1 MKPTLLKFP
10 DRRTVEAE
18 AGAWLIRLDGDESLS
33 ADEREQLKAWLARS
47 PAHGKELRSLARFWG
62 AANVLTEL
70 AIPLNEPASASRRTR
85 AARAEGRRRP
95 RVGPGSMVA
104 GLAAAAMV
112 AAIAVLIANDASIG
126 TNSSSAGMAAADSG
140 DGHYAT
146 AIGQQQTITLA
157 DGSVARLNTNTR
169 LSVEYGERY
178 RDIRLQAGE
187 VHFTVVSNAERPFRV
202 YAGNGRIQATGT
214 AFAVHIRDG
223 DVDVLVTEG
232 SVEIAATGNRRQ
244 PADLLGDEPAV
255 DALQVLGTL
264 RVGQQTTI
272 RRFGERNGAIDEI
285 RTVEPIDIEK
295 KLGWRDGLL
304 TFAGDP
310 LEQVVAEI
318 SRYTTVTVDIP
329 DPEVRAIRI
338 GGRIAVG
345 ETDGMIASLETNFGL
360 RVTHIGQDRIEITA
374 DR

>member
-1 MKPTLLKFP
+1 MKPTHLKFP

-18 AGAWLIRLDGDESLS
+18 AGAWLIRLDGDEALS
-33 ADEREQLKAWLARS
+33 ADEREELETWLALS
-47 PAHGKELRSLARFWG
+47 PAHGKELRDLARFWDR
-62 AANVLTEL
+62 ANVLTEL
-70 AIPLNEPASASRRTR
+70 AIPLDKPRQEARHL
-85 AARAEGRRRP
+85 RAEGMRVRRLGP
-95 RVGPGSMVA
+95 VSVAAGIAAVVLFAGVAVFVANVPSTDTRVDN
-104 GLAAAAMV
+104 AAAGV
-112 AAIAVLIANDASIG
+112 G
-126 TNSSSAGMAAADSG
+126 
-140 DGHYAT
+140 GHYAT
-146 AIGQQQTITLA
+146 AIGQQRTITLA

-169 LSVEYGERY
+169 LCVEYGERY
-178 RDIRLQAGE
+178 RDIRLEAGE
-187 VHFTVVSNAERPFRV
+187 AHFTVAPNGERPFRV
-202 YAGNGRIQATGT
+202 YAGNGRIQAVGT
-214 AFAVHIRDG
+214 AFAVHIKDG

-232 SVEIAATGNRRQ
+232 SVEIATTGTGRQ
-244 PADLLGDEPAV
+244 TTGLLADDAAV

-272 RRFGERNGAIDEI
+272 WRFGQRAGAIDEI

-329 DPEVRAIRI
+329 DPGVRAIRI

-345 ETDGMIASLETNFGL
+345 ETDGMIAALETNFGL
-360 RVTHIGQDRIEITA
+360 RVTRIGRDRIEITA
-374 DR
+374 DK

>member
-1 MKPTLLKFP
+1 MKPTLIEFP
-10 DRRTVEAE
+10 DRRTVEAA
-18 AGAWLIRLDGDESLS
+18 AGAWLIRLDGDEALS
-33 ADEREQLKAWLARS
+33 AEEREELKTWLALS
-47 PAHGKELRSLARFWG
+47 PAHGKELRALARFWG
-62 AANVLTEL
+62 RANILTEL
-70 AIPLNEPASASRRTR
+70 AIPLDKPAHEGWRVRARRMG
-85 AARAEGRRRP
+85 ARRLVP
-95 RVGPGSMVA
+95 VS
-104 GLAAAAMV
+104 
-112 AAIAVLIANDASIG
+112 
-126 TNSSSAGMAAADSG
+126 MAAGIAAVVLFAGVAVFVANAPSTGASVDAVNGVGG

-146 AIGQQQTITLA
+146 AIGEQRTVTLA

-169 LSVEYGERY
+169 LSVDYGERY

-187 VHFTVVSNAERPFRV
+187 VHFTVVPDGQRPFRV
-202 YAGNGRIQATGT
+202 YARNSRIQAVGT
-214 AFAVHIRDG
+214 AFAVHIKDG

-232 SVEIAATGNRRQ
+232 SVEIATTGQQ
-244 PADLLGDEPAV
+244 PPGLVGGDVAG

-264 RVGQQTTI
+264 GVGQQTTI
-272 RRFGERNGAIDEI
+272 WRSGQRAGAIDEI
-285 RTVEPIDIEK
+285 RTVEPFDIEK

-345 ETDGMIASLETNFGL
+345 ETDGMIAALETNFGL
-360 RVTHIGQDRIEITA
+360 RITRIGQDRIEITT
-374 DR
+374 DE

>member
-18 AGAWLIRLDGDESLS
+18 AGAWLVRLDGDEALS
-33 ADEREQLKAWLARS
+33 ADEREELRAWLALN
-47 PAHGKELRSLARFWG
+47 PAHVRELRSLAGFWG
-62 AANVLTEL
+62 RANILTEL
-70 AIPLNEPASASRRTR
+70 AIPLDKLGGEGRGHAEGIRTR
-85 AARAEGRRRP
+85 L
-95 RVGPGSMVA
+95 GPVSMVA
-104 GLAAAAMV
+104 GLAAAALLV
-112 AAIAVLIANDASIG
+112 VIAVFVANAPSPG
-126 TNSSSAGMAAADSG
+126 TNSGVDG
-140 DGHYAT
+140 DGHYTT
-146 AIGQQQTITLA
+146 AVGQQRTITLA
-157 DGSVARLNTNTR
+157 DGSVARLNTDTR

-178 RDIRLQAGE
+178 RDVRLQAGE
-187 VHFTVVSNAERPFRV
+187 VHFTVAPNGQRPFRV
-202 YAGNGRIQATGT
+202 YAGNSRIQAVGT
-214 AFAVHIRDG
+214 AFAVHIKDG
-223 DVDVLVTEG
+223 DVDVLVTAG
-232 SVEIAATGNRRQ
+232 SVEIAAAPKPPPGGS
-244 PADLLGDEPAV
+244 LGDDPAMG
-255 DALQVLGTL
+255 ALRVLGTL
-264 RVGQQTTI
+264 QVGQQTTI
-272 RRFGERNGAIDEI
+272 FRSGQRVAAIDEI

-345 ETDGMIASLETNFGL
+345 ETDGMIAALETNFGL
-360 RVTHIGQDRIEITA
+360 RVTRVGDDRIEITA

>member
-1 MKPTLLKFP
+1 M
-10 DRRTVEAE
+10 
-18 AGAWLIRLDGDESLS
+18 
-33 ADEREQLKAWLARS
+33 
-47 PAHGKELRSLARFWG
+47 KELGSLARFWG
-62 AANVLTEL
+62 RANVLTEL
-70 AIPLNEPASASRRTR
+70 AIPLDKPQHGRPGYAEGTR
-85 AARAEGRRRP
+85 ATRL
-95 RVGPGSMVA
+95 GPVSMAA
-104 GLAAAAMV
+104 GLAAATLFVGIAV
-112 AAIAVLIANDASIG
+112 FLAIAPSVRTDSSVDKTAIG
-126 TNSSSAGMAAADSG
+126 SGG

-146 AIGQQQTITLA
+146 AIGQQRTVTLD

-169 LSVEYGERY
+169 LSVEYDERY

-187 VHFTVVSNAERPFRV
+187 VHFTVARNGDRPFRV
-202 YAGNGRIQATGT
+202 YAGASRIQAVGT
-214 AFAVHIRDG
+214 AFAVHIKDG

-232 SVEIAATGNRRQ
+232 SVEIAATRNPP
-244 PADLLGDEPAV
+244 PAGRLGDDL
-255 DALQVLGTL
+255 DALHLLGTL
-264 RVGQQTTI
+264 QVGQQTTI
-272 RRFGERNGAIDEI
+272 RRSGQRAGAIDEI
-285 RTVEPIDIEK
+285 RTVEPIEIEK

-345 ETDGMIASLETNFGL
+345 ETDGMIAALETNFGL
-360 RVTHIGQDRIEITA
+360 RVIRIGDDRIEITA

>member
-18 AGAWLIRLDGDESLS
+18 AGAWLIRLDGDEALS
-33 ADEREQLKAWLARS
+33 AEEREELNAWLALS
-47 PAHGKELRSLARFWG
+47 PAHRKELRSLARFWG
-62 AANVLTEL
+62 RANVLTEL
-70 AIPLNEPASASRRTR
+70 AIPLDEPVSESRRT
-85 AARAEGRRRP
+85 RAEGRRRLP
-95 RVGPGSMVA
+95 VGPVSMVA
-104 GLAAAAMV
+104 GLAAAALV
-112 AAIAVLIANDASIG
+112 AAIAVLIANDPSIG
-126 TNSSSAGMAAADSG
+126 TSSSG

-146 AIGQQQTITLA
+146 AIGQQRTITLA

-187 VHFTVVSNAERPFRV
+187 AHFTVAPNGERPFRV
-202 YAGNGRIQATGT
+202 YAGDGRIQATGT

-232 SVEIAATGNRRQ
+232 SVEIATTGNGRQ
-244 PADLLGDEPAV
+244 PAGLIGDEPAV

-272 RRFGERNGAIDEI
+272 RRSGERAGAIDEI

-345 ETDGMIASLETNFGL
+345 ETDGMIAALETNFGL
-360 RVTHIGQDRIEITA
+360 RVTRIGQDRIEINA

>member
-1 MKPTLLKFP
+1 MKPTLLNFP
-10 DRRTVEAE
+10 DRRIIEAE
-18 AGAWLIRLDGDESLS
+18 AGAWLIRLDGVEALS
-33 ADEREQLKAWLARS
+33 AEEREELEAWLARS
-47 PAHGKELRSLARFWG
+47 PAHGKELRSLAGFWG
-62 AANVLTEL
+62 RANVLTEL
-70 AIPLNEPASASRRTR
+70 AIPLDEPASERRHTR
-85 AARAEGRRRP
+85 VAREGRRR
-95 RVGPGSMVA
+95 VGPVSMVA
-104 GLAAAAMV
+104 GLAAAVLV
-112 AAIAVLIANDASIG
+112 AIMVLIVNGTSIVN
-126 TNSSSAGMAAADSG
+126 NSNSGIAA

-146 AIGQQQTITLA
+146 AIGQQRTITLA

-169 LSVEYGERY
+169 LSVDYGERY

-187 VHFTVVSNAERPFRV
+187 AHFTVVPNGDSPFRV
-202 YAGNGRIQATGT
+202 YAGNGLIQATGT

-232 SVEIAATGNRRQ
+232 SVEIATTGNGRQ
-244 PADLLGDEPAV
+244 PADLLGDDPAI

-264 RVGQQTTI
+264 RVGQQATI
-272 RRFGERNGAIDEI
+272 RRSGERYGAIDEI
-285 RTVEPIDIEK
+285 RTVEPIEIEK

-345 ETDGMIASLETNFGL
+345 ETDGMIAALETNFGL
-360 RVTHIGQDRIEITA
+360 RVTRIGPDRIEINA

>member
-18 AGAWLIRLDGDESLS
+18 AGAWLVRLDGDEALS
-33 ADEREQLKAWLARS
+33 ADEREELRAWLALS
-47 PAHGKELRSLARFWG
+47 PAHVRELRSLAGFWG
-62 AANVLTEL
+62 RANVLTEL
-70 AIPLNEPASASRRTR
+70 AIPLDKPGGEGRGHAEGMRTR
-85 AARAEGRRRP
+85 L
-95 RVGPGSMVA
+95 GPVSMVA
-104 GLAAAAMV
+104 GLAAAALLVGITVFV
-112 AAIAVLIANDASIG
+112 ANAPSIG
-126 TNSSSAGMAAADSG
+126 TSNHDVDRAANGVRG
-140 DGHYAT
+140 DRNYAT
-146 AIGQQQTITLA
+146 AIGEQRTITLA

-169 LSVEYGERY
+169 LSVEYGQRY

-187 VHFTVVSNAERPFRV
+187 AHFTVARDPARPFRV
-202 YAGNGRIQATGT
+202 YAANSRIQAVGT
-214 AFAVHIRDG
+214 AFAVHIKDG
-223 DVDVLVTEG
+223 DVDVLVTAG
-232 SVEIAATGNRRQ
+232 IVEIAAAPNPP
-244 PADLLGDEPAV
+244 PAGPVGDDPAM
-255 DALQVLGTL
+255 DALRVLGTL
-264 RVGQQTTI
+264 QVGQQTTI
-272 RRFGERNGAIDEI
+272 FRSGQRAGVIDEI
-285 RTVEPIDIEK
+285 LTVEPIDIEK

-345 ETDGMIASLETNFGL
+345 ETDGMIAALETNFGL
-360 RVTHIGQDRIEITA
+360 RVRRVGDDRIEITA

>member
-18 AGAWLIRLDGDESLS
+18 AGAWLIRLDGDEALS
-33 ADEREQLKAWLARS
+33 AEEREELQAWLARS
-47 PAHGKELRSLARFWG
+47 PAHGRELRSLAGFWG
-62 AANVLTEL
+62 RANVLTEL
-70 AIPLNEPASASRRTR
+70 AIPLDEPVSESRRTR
-85 AARAEGRRRP
+85 AAREGTRRR
-95 RVGPGSMVA
+95 RVGPVSMVA
-104 GLAAAAMV
+104 GLATAALV
-112 AAIAVLIANDASIG
+112 AAITVLIVNDTSIG
-126 TNSSSAGMAAADSG
+126 NNSSRAGIAA

-146 AIGQQQTITLA
+146 AIGQQRTITLA

-187 VHFTVVSNAERPFRV
+187 AHFTVVPNGDRPFRV
-202 YAGNGRIQATGT
+202 YAGNGLIQATGT

-232 SVEIAATGNRRQ
+232 SVEIATTGNGRP
-244 PADLLGDEPAV
+244 PADPLGDDTAI

-264 RVGQQTTI
+264 RVGQQATI
-272 RRFGERNGAIDEI
+272 RRSGERYGTIDEI
-285 RTVEPIDIEK
+285 RTVEPIEIEK

-304 TFAGDP
+304 RFAGDP

-345 ETDGMIASLETNFGL
+345 ETDGMIAALETNFGL
-360 RVTHIGQDRIEITA
+360 RVTRIGPDHIEINA

>member
-1 MKPTLLKFP
+1 MKPTLLNFP
-10 DRRTVEAE
+10 DRRTIEAE
-18 AGAWLIRLDGDESLS
+18 AGAWLIRLDGDQALS
-33 ADEREQLKAWLARS
+33 AEAREELEAWLACS
-47 PAHGKELRSLARFWG
+47 PAHGKELRSLAAFWG
-62 AANVLTEL
+62 RANVLTEL
-70 AIPLNEPASASRRTR
+70 AIPLDEPASESLRPR
-85 AARAEGRRRP
+85 AAREGRRR
-95 RVGPGSMVA
+95 VGPVSMVA
-104 GLAAAAMV
+104 GLAAAALV
-112 AAIAVLIANDASIG
+112 AAIMVLIVNDASIG
-126 TNSSSAGMAAADSG
+126 NNSNSAGIAA

-146 AIGQQQTITLA
+146 AIGQQRTITLA

-169 LSVEYGERY
+169 LSVDYGERY

-187 VHFTVVSNAERPFRV
+187 AHFTVVPNGDSPFRV
-202 YAGNGRIQATGT
+202 YAGNGLIQATGT

-232 SVEIAATGNRRQ
+232 SVEIATTGNGRQ
-244 PADLLGDEPAV
+244 PADLLGDDPAM

-264 RVGQQTTI
+264 RVGQQATI
-272 RRFGERNGAIDEI
+272 RRSGERYGAIDEI
-285 RTVEPIDIEK
+285 RTVEPIEIEK

-345 ETDGMIASLETNFGL
+345 ETDGMIAALETNFGL
-360 RVTHIGQDRIEITA
+360 RVTRIGPDRIEINA

>member
-1 MKPTLLKFP
+1 MKPTILNFP
-10 DRRTVEAE
+10 DRRTIEAE
-18 AGAWLIRLDGDESLS
+18 AGAWLIRLDGDEALS
-33 ADEREQLKAWLARS
+33 AEERQELEAWLARS
-47 PAHGKELRSLARFWG
+47 PAHGRELRSLAGFWG
-62 AANVLTEL
+62 RANVLTEL
-70 AIPLNEPASASRRTR
+70 AIPLDEPASESRRTR
-85 AARAEGRRRP
+85 VAREGMRRR
-95 RVGPGSMVA
+95 RVGPVSMVA
-104 GLAAAAMV
+104 GLAGAALV
-112 AAIAVLIANDASIG
+112 AAITVLIATDLSFG
-126 TNSSSAGMAAADSG
+126 TNSGSAGTAADSGG

-146 AIGQQQTITLA
+146 AIGQQRTITLA

-187 VHFTVVSNAERPFRV
+187 AHFTVVPNGDRPFRV
-202 YAGNGRIQATGT
+202 YAGNGLIQATGT

-232 SVEIAATGNRRQ
+232 SVEIATTGNSRQ
-244 PADLLGDEPAV
+244 PAGLLGDDPAI

-264 RVGQQTTI
+264 RVGQQATI
-272 RRFGERNGAIDEI
+272 RRSGERYGAIDEI
-285 RTVEPIDIEK
+285 RTVEPIEIEK

-310 LEQVVAEI
+310 LGQVVAEI

-345 ETDGMIASLETNFGL
+345 ETDAMIAALETNFGL
-360 RVTHIGQDRIEITA
+360 RVTRIGPDRIEITA
-374 DR
+374 DK

>member
-10 DRRTVEAE
+10 DRDTAEAE
-18 AGAWLIRLDGDESLS
+18 AGAWLIRLDGDEALS
-33 ADEREQLKAWLARS
+33 ADEREELEAWLARS
-47 PAHGKELRSLARFWG
+47 PAHVKQLRGLARFWRR
-62 AANVLTEL
+62 ANVLTEL
-70 AIPLNEPASASRRTR
+70 AIPLDKPGQEGRGH
-85 AARAEGRRRP
+85 AEGRRTRL
-95 RVGPGSMVA
+95 GPVSMVA
-104 GLAAAAMV
+104 GVAAAAVLAGV
-112 AAIAVLIANDASIG
+112 AVFVANTASIG
-126 TNSSSAGMAAADSG
+126 TDTGVDRAANG
-140 DGHYAT
+140 VGGVGTYAT
-146 AIGQQQTITLA
+146 AIGEQRTITLA

-169 LSVEYGERY
+169 LSVEYGGRH

-187 VHFTVVSNAERPFRV
+187 AHFTVAGNGERPFRV
-202 YAGNGRIQATGT
+202 YAGNSRIQAVGT
-214 AFAVHIRDG
+214 AFAVHIKGG

-232 SVEIAATGNRRQ
+232 SVEIATTGIPRPDGLASHD
-244 PADLLGDEPAV
+244 PAI
-255 DALQVLGTL
+255 DALQVLATL
-264 RVGQQTTI
+264 QVGQQTTI
-272 RRFGERNGAIDEI
+272 WRSGERAAAIDEI
-285 RTVEPIDIEK
+285 RTVEPLDIEK

-345 ETDGMIASLETNFGL
+345 ETDGMIAALETNFGL
-360 RVTHIGQDRIEITA
+360 RVTRIGDDRIEITA

>member
-10 DRRTVEAE
+10 DRRAVEAE
-18 AGAWLIRLDGDESLS
+18 AGTWLVRLDADEALS
-33 ADEREQLKAWLARS
+33 ADEREELKAWLARS
-47 PAHGKELRSLARFWG
+47 PAHVKELRSLARFWG
-62 AANVLTEL
+62 RANILTEL
-70 AIPLNEPASASRRTR
+70 AIPLATPRQ
-85 AARAEGRRRP
+85 EGRGHAQGTPTRL
-95 RVGPGSMVA
+95 GPVSMVA
-104 GLAAAAMV
+104 GLAAV
-112 AAIAVLIANDASIG
+112 AVLAGVAVFITNTPSIG
-126 TNSSSAGMAAADSG
+126 TNMHGVDKAAAGVDG
-140 DGHYAT
+140 DGYYAT
-146 AIGQQQTITLA
+146 AVGQQRTITLA

-169 LSVEYGERY
+169 LSVEYGEGY
-178 RDIRLQAGE
+178 RDIRLRAGE
-187 VHFTVVSNAERPFRV
+187 VHFTVAQDGERPFRV
-202 YAGNGRIQATGT
+202 YAGNSRIQAVGT
-214 AFAVHIRDG
+214 AFAVHIKDG

-232 SVEIAATGNRRQ
+232 SVEIAATRNLPQ
-244 PADLLGDEPAV
+244 PADLLGRDPAT
-255 DALQVLGTL
+255 DTLQVLGTL
-264 RVGQQTTI
+264 QVGQQTTI
-272 RRFGERNGAIDEI
+272 WRSGQRAVVIDEI

-345 ETDGMIASLETNFGL
+345 ETDGMIAALETNFGL
-360 RVTHIGQDRIEITA
+360 RVTRIGDDRIEITA